1 MSVKTLPA
9 SAGDWLKHES
19 DPRYTRDAV
28 TLLSTGSVR
37 TIPSGTVLGR
47 IVAATPATA
56 AAAEGNTG
64 DGAMG
69 AVAVGLGAEPGTYR
83 LAMAEAATN
92 GGSFAVT
99 APDGRLVGLGR
110 VGAAFAGGGL
120 SFTLADGST
129 DFAVG
134 DAFTITV
141 AAGSGGF
148 VELDPEGALG
158 SARPAAILVD
168 PVTVPATGDA
178 AGLALV
184 RGPAIVRA
192 DGLAWPDAF
201 EDADEAAGRQALAAL
216 GIVARTGA

>member
-1 MSVKTLPA
+1 
-9 SAGDWLKHES
+9 
-19 DPRYTRDAV
+19 
-28 TLLSTGSVR
+28 
-37 TIPSGTVLGR
+37 
-47 IVAATPATA
+47 
-56 AAAEGNTG
+56 
-64 DGAMG
+64 MG

-83 LAMAEAATN
+83 LAMVEAATN

-110 VGAAFAGGGL
+110 VAAAFAGGGL

-148 VELDPEGALG
+148 VELDPEGTLG

-178 AGLALV
+178 VGLALV